1 MKIKLQLLLIPALL
15 SISCEKVELKAPY
28 QEIPVVYCLLNPKDT
43 TQYVRINRMY
53 YCDDAY
59 AFTQNADS
67 VTYPF
72 GEWEVLLEQWKN
84 DQMLGDGPI
93 KFKPTLMIPKEPGH
107 YTTDNHVLYSSNEPL
122 VTRCEYVLKCRN
134 IKSGLELEA
143 RTSSLGKYNYI
154 TVSDDRRTY
163 HAASYFP
170 ELMDYHSSLFFQNYD
185 HKITRF
191 YYKEIRNDSLR
202 FKYVDWL
209 PRENPLLI
217 APLRDDSLEGQFHDD
232 YYRYLS
238 ECIPV
243 EPDVKRIALGVDK
256 MFTIA
261 NKELFIYINLY
272 NSYDIYYY
280 VPDFSNIVNGKGIFS
295 CRYHYTY
302 FGKKLKPE
310 TIDTI
315 SYGRYL
321 KNHRFADS
329 HGHWH

>member
-1 MKIKLQLLLIPALL
+1 MKRKLQLSLIIALFA
-15 SISCEKVELKAPY
+15 ISCEKIQLKAPY

-59 AFTQNADS
+59 EFPQNPDS
-67 VTYPF
+67 VTYPY

-84 DQMLGDGPI
+84 DQMVGSPI
-93 KFKPTLMIPKEPGH
+93 KFNPTMAIPKEPGLF
-107 YTTDNHVLYSSNEPL
+107 TTDNHVLYITSEPL
-122 VTRCEYVLKCRN
+122 LPKCDYVLKCRN
-134 IKSGLELEA
+134 KNSGLELEA
-143 RTSSLGKYNYI
+143 RTISLGKYNYI
-154 TVSDDRRTY
+154 TVFDDRRTY
-163 HAASYFP
+163 HAASYFQ
-170 ELMDYHSSLFFQNYD
+170 EIINYHSSLFFKNYD
-185 HKITRF
+185 HRIIRF
-191 YYKEIRNDSLR
+191 YYREIRDDSI
-202 FKYVDWL
+202 FYKYVDWF
-209 PRENPLLI
+209 PRENPLLA
-217 APLRDDSLEGQFHDD
+217 APLKDDSLEGQFRED

-243 EPDVKRIALGVDK
+243 DPDVKRIAIGVDQ

-261 NKELFIYINLY
+261 NQELITYINLF
-272 NSYDIYYY
+272 NSQDIYYY
-280 VPDFSNIVNGKGIFS
+280 VPDYTNIVNGKGIFS

-310 TIDTI
+310 TLDTI
-315 SYGRYL
+315 SFGKYL

>member
-1 MKIKLQLLLIPALL
+1 MKRKLQLLSIIALL
-15 SISCEKVELKAPY
+15 AISCEKIELKAPY
-28 QEIPVVYCLLNPKDT
+28 EEIPVVYCLLNPKDS

-59 AFTQNADS
+59 AFPQNPDS

-72 GEWEVLLEQWKN
+72 GEWEVLLEIWRN
-84 DQMLGDGPI
+84 DQMIGKPI
-93 KFKPTLMIPKEPGH
+93 NFAPTYAVKKDPGIF
-107 YTTDNHVLYSSNEPL
+107 TADNHVLYFSNEPL
-122 VTRCEYVLKCRN
+122 LSKCDYVLKCRN
-134 IKSGLELEA
+134 KKSGLELEA
-143 RTSSLGKYNYI
+143 RTSSLGKYNFV

-170 ELMDYHSSLFFQNYD
+170 EHIDYHSSLFFENYD
-185 HKITRF
+185 HRITRF
-191 YYKEIRNDSLR
+191 YYKEIRNDSMR
-202 FKYVDWL
+202 YEYVDWF

-217 APLRDDSLEGQFHDD
+217 APSKEDSTEQQFSDE

-243 EPDVKRIALGVDK
+243 DPDVKRIAIGVDK

-261 NKELFIYINLY
+261 NEELFTYISIY
-272 NSYDIYYY
+272 NSQEIYYY
-280 VPDFSNIVNGKGIFS
+280 IPDFTNISCGKGIFS

-302 FGKKLKPE
+302 FGNKLRPE

-315 SYGRYL
+315 SFGKYL

>member
-1 MKIKLQLLLIPALL
+1 MKRQLQLFLIIAL
-15 SISCEKVELKAPY
+15 IAIACEKVELKAPY
-28 QEIPVVYCLLNPKDT
+28 QEIPVVYCILNPKDS

-59 AFTQNADS
+59 AFPQNPDS

-72 GEWEVLLEQWKN
+72 GEWEVYLEQWRN
-84 DQMLGDGPI
+84 DQIIAEPVY
-93 KFKPTLMIPKEPGH
+93 FAPTHGLPKEPG
-107 YTTDNHVLYSSNEPL
+107 TFATDNHVLYFSTEPL
-122 VTRCEYVLKCRN
+122 LTKCEYVLKCRN
-134 IKSGLELEA
+134 KKSGLELEA
-143 RTSSLGKYNYI
+143 RASSLGKYNYV

-170 ELMDYHSSLFFQNYD
+170 EQMNYHGSLFFQNYE
-185 HKITRF
+185 HRITRF
-191 YYKEIRNDSLR
+191 YYQEIRDDSLR
-202 FKYVDWL
+202 YLYVDWF

-217 APLRDDSLEGQFHDD
+217 APLKDDSTEGQFSDD

-243 EPDVKRIALGVDK
+243 DPDVKRVAVGVDK
-256 MFTIA
+256 MFSIA
-261 NKELFIYINLY
+261 NEELFTYINLY
-272 NSYDIYYY
+272 TNNDIYYF
-280 VPDFSNIVNGKGIFS
+280 VPDFTNITNGKGIFS

-302 FGKKLKPE
+302 FGQKLRPE

-315 SYGRYL
+315 SFGKYL

-329 HGHWH
+329 QGHWH